1 MVDLDVAY
9 IPTPKDIVRRMLQLA
24 DVRRGELVFDL
35 GAGDGRILIE
45 AVRKFGAHAFGVELD
60 PERFAR
66 IRDRLRATG
75 TVAEVIQ
82 EDFMKV
88 NLSSADVVA
97 IYLSP
102 SVNSKLAPKLK
113 DELKLGA
120 RVVSLD
126 YVLPG
131 WVPEREL
138 SITSGGIS
146 RKIYLYRVAWNVY
159 AS

>member
-9 IPTPKDIVRRMLQLA
+9 IPTPKDVVRKMLQLA
-24 DVRRGELVFDL
+24 DVRHGELVYDL

-45 AVRKFGAHAFGVELD
+45 AVRRFGARAIGVELD

-66 IRDRLRATG
+66 IQDRLRATG
-75 TVAEVIQ
+75 TVADVIQ
-82 EDFMKV
+82 QDFMKV
-88 NLSSADVVA
+88 NVSSADVVA
-97 IYLSP
+97 IYLSA

-113 DELKLGA
+113 NELKSGA

-126 YVLPG
+126 YMLPG
-131 WVPEREL
+131 WVLEREL
-138 SITSGGIS
+138 SITSAGVS
-146 RKIYLYRVAWNVY
+146 RKIYLYKVARNIH

>member
-45 AVRKFGAHAFGVELD
+45 AVRKFGAHAIGVELD

-66 IRDRLRATG
+66 IQDRLRATG

-102 SVNSKLAPKLK
+102 SVNSKMAPKLK
-113 DELKLGA
+113 EELKPGA
-120 RVVSLD
+120 RIASLD
-126 YVLPG
+126 YPLPG
-131 WVPEREL
+131 WVPVNEL
-138 SITSGGIS
+138 SITSSGIR
-146 RKIYLYRVAWNVY
+146 RKIYLYRVA
-159 AS
+159 

>member
-9 IPTPKDIVRRMLQLA
+9 IPTPKDVVRKMLQLA

-45 AVRKFGAHAFGVELD
+45 AVRKFRARAVGVELD
-60 PERFAR
+60 PERFVR
-66 IRDRLRATG
+66 IQNRLRATG
-75 TVAEVIQ
+75 TAADVIQ
-82 EDFMKV
+82 QDFMKV

-113 DELKLGA
+113 NELRPGA

-126 YVLPG
+126 YTLPG
-131 WVPEREL
+131 WVLEREL
-138 SITSGGIS
+138 SMTSAGVA
-146 RKIYLYRVAWNVY
+146 RKIYLYRVA
-159 AS
+159 